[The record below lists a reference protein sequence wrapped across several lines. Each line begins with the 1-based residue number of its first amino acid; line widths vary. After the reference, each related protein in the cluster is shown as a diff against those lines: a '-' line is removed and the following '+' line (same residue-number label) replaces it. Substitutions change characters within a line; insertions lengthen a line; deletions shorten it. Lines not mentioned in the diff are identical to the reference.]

1 MGIRDKEQKRDENQK
16 KSNPSDTQQVT
27 TTRCTLKRFWGGSK
41 VNYNIG
47 NLHFWINS
55 LKRAQPQN
63 VVVTPLRALWL
74 VKGKSLS
81 DNAATKFVPHLY
93 VVSL

>member
-1 MGIRDKEQKRDENQK
+1 MRLLVKAI
-16 KSNPSDTQQVT
+16 TAT
-27 TTRCTLKRFWGGSK
+27 FL
-41 VNYNIG
+41 NIG